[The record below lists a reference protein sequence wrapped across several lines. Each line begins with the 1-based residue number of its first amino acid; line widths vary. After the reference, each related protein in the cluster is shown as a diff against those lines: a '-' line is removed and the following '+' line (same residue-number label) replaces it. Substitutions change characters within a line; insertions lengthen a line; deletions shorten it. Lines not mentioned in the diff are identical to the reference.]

1 MIVTK
6 PLYTIGNR
14 RYIDIDDVP
23 HKVRWRYN
31 RPMVH
36 QLGLKTVF
44 EYKVG
49 DTINCQVEHVTW
61 EGEMY
66 RVLKSISD

>member
-6 PLYTIGNR
+6 SMYTIGDR
-14 RYIDIDDVP
+14 RYIDIDDK
-23 HKVRWRYN
+23 KVKIRWRYN

-44 EYKVG
+44 EYKEG
-49 DTINCQVEHVTW
+49 DTITCQIEYVTW
-61 EGEMY
+61 EGETHA
-66 RVLKSISD
+66 VLKSIAD